1 MALTRSGMRKQVVEA
16 LTSVAPPGEQ
26 FIACLHGMT
35 GPSPWIDGLIGG
47 IGALI
52 MQSFRKY
59 YFVTLT
65 NTSVVV
71 NRAGRVA
78 NRPKEIVAAIPL
90 AANPIA
96 SVNKGAV
103 WGKLFIQ
110 FPGEAAPTKINVH
123 RIWGAD
129 LDRFAEAASAAAA
142 AGVGAAIPAQA
153 TPEAQEQVQQ

>member
-129 LDRFAEAASAAAA
+129 LDRFAEALAA
-142 AGVGAAIPAQA
+142 AGAVATIPAQA
-153 TPEAQEQVQQ
+153 APEAAQEQAQQ

>member
-65 NTSVVV
+65 NTSVVI

-90 AANPIA
+90 AAGPIA
-96 SVNKGAV
+96 SVNKSAV

-129 LDRFAEAASAAAA
+129 LDRFAEALAA
-142 AGVGAAIPAQA
+142 AGGAGATIPAQA
-153 TPEAQEQVQQ
+153 APEAREQVQP